1 MSERFRSLLRLIR
14 PADSHGR
21 HNTDNYGVYAGCWDG
36 LFADMPAV
44 CAEGAP
50 QGIVTRRQRIS

>member
-1 MSERFRSLLRLIR
+1 MSERFRSLLCLIR
-14 PADSHGR
+14 PADSHGG
-21 HNTDNYGVYAGCWDG
+21 HNTDNYGVYAGYWDG

-50 QGIVTRRQRIS
+50 